1 MKKSIAR
8 HGMTEYEKL
17 EDQYK
22 KNLRSKDT
30 KIKLDAMT
38 GLGTLFFEEKRF
50 EESEKYLL
58 MALDL
63 AETKIKN
70 SKLSLIYRT
79 LGMTSLKLFKLK
91 DAENYLTKALKIT
104 PKSNKRIIS
113 LIYDSLGDSYTRMSA
128 NEKGLEFYNKALII
142 RKRMS
147 LSSGISETLNKIG
160 VNYYFS
166 GDYENTIKYVGESLK
181 LREEQKEKKESVASC
196 LNNLCL
202 AYYQKGELKEALT
215 YGLRSLELFRDSN
228 MIENQGMVFNN
239 LGLVYFEMSLFSEAL
254 ECQFKALEIKEKF
267 ANKAVIANTLSN
279 IGIIFTRLFNLEK
292 ALEYS
297 NKALEYRKSA
307 DDIRGIANS
316 YNDIG
321 RIYDKMNNFEKAISF
336 LEDSIKL
343 RKETESLFGMA
354 ASLENLGMIFFKQ
367 GKYEEAEKHL
377 LEAKR
382 INEKLG
388 ERKAVSGVFRNISSL
403 YLAQGKYEEALVYIK
418 RSHDIARELKMS
430 DKLRDAYKILA
441 EIYTRKNNYKSA
453 FGYFVKYSK
462 LNEDILNLKKQHEIH
477 NITTKY
483 ESYKKDK
490 ESEIFR
496 IKNIELA
503 KVNRELKK
511 SKTALMKS
519 NFSKDKFFNII
530 AHDLKNPFS
539 ILYTTSELLFEYF
552 DDLSEKKQKEYIN
565 TINLSAK
572 HLLKLIENLLEWSR
586 TQSGLKSFNPQMFN
600 FTDSLNSSLDLL
612 KYNAESKNIEISVDI
627 EPDVFIYADKNMI
640 KTVVRNL
647 VTNSIKFTGTE
658 GKVSIR
664 AEKTDDS
671 FSFYVKDNGI
681 GIKKKD
687 ISKLFVI
694 DKHFV
699 TNGTNN
705 EKGTGIGLLLCK
717 EFVEKHGGNVFVES
731 VAKKGSTFGFTIPL
745 KKAH

>member
-1 MKKSIAR
+1 MKKSKAIADAGDYGKPENQYR
-8 HGMTEYEKL
+8 KNIKSKNVSLKL
-17 EDQYK
+17 ES
-22 KNLRSKDT
+22 L
-30 KIKLDAMT
+30 T
-38 GLGTLFFEEKRF
+38 GLGTLLFEKKQF

-58 MALDL
+58 MAIDI
-63 AETKIKN
+63 AESKIRN
-70 SKLSLIYRT
+70 SRLSLIYRT
-79 LGMTSLKLFKLK
+79 LGMTSIKLFKLK
-91 DAENYLTKALKIT
+91 EAEKYLTKALEIT
-104 PKSNKRIIS
+104 PKTNKRVIS
-113 LIYDSLGDSYTRMSA
+113 LIYDSLGDTFTRMTM
-128 NEKGLEFYNKALII
+128 NEKGREFYKKALKI
-142 RKRMS
+142 RKDMS
-147 LSSGISETLNKIG
+147 LSTGVSETLNKIG

-166 GDYENTIKYVGESLK
+166 GDYEKALKYVGESLN
-181 LREEQKEKKESVASC
+181 LREEKKEKKGAVASS

-202 AYYQKGELKEALT
+202 AHYQKGELKEALT
-215 YGLRSLELFRDSN
+215 YGLRSLELFKESN
-228 MIENQGMVFNN
+228 VVENQGMVYNN

-254 ECQFKALEIKEKF
+254 ECQFKALELKEKF

-297 NKALEYRKSA
+297 NKALEYRKA
-307 DDIRGIANS
+307 AGDLRGIANS

-321 RIYDKMNNFEKAISF
+321 RIYDKMNDFDKAISF

-343 RKETESLFGMA
+343 RKETDSVFGMA

-367 GKYEEAEKHL
+367 GKYDEAENNL

-388 ERKAVSGVFRNISSL
+388 EKKAISGINRNIASL
-403 YLAQGKYEEALVYIK
+403 YLAQGKFEEALVYIK
-418 RSHDIARELKMS
+418 RSHDLAKELNMS

-483 ESYKKDK
+483 ENYKKDK

-503 KVNRELKK
+503 KVNKELKK
-511 SKTALMKS
+511 SRSDLMKS

-552 DDLSEKKQKEYIN
+552 DDLSAKKQKEYIN

-586 TQSGLKSFNPQMFN
+586 SQSGLKQFNPQMFN
-600 FTDSLNSSLDLL
+600 FTHSLNTCLDLL
-612 KYNAESKNIEISVDI
+612 IYNAKTKNIEIKVDV
-627 EPDVFIYADKNMI
+627 EPDIFIYADKNMI
-640 KTVVRNL
+640 KTVVRNF
-647 VTNSIKFTGTE
+647 VTNSIKFTRKG
-658 GKVSIR
+658 GKISIR

-705 EKGTGIGLLLCK
+705 EKGTGLGLLLCK
-717 EFVEKHGGNVFVES
+717 EFIEKHGGNVYVES
-731 VAKKGSTFGFTIPL
+731 VSKKGSTFSFTITL
-745 KKAH
+745 KNEQ

>member
-1 MKKSIAR
+1 MKNKKTADDSGDLA
-8 HGMTEYEKL
+8 KL
-17 EDQYK
+17 EVQYRA
-22 KNLRSKDT
+22 NLRSKN
-30 KIKLDAMT
+30 KKLRLDSLT
-38 GLGTLFFEEKRF
+38 GLGTLYFEEKQF
-50 EESEKYLL
+50 AESEKHLL
-58 MALDL
+58 AALDI
-63 AETKIKN
+63 AENKTGN

-79 LGMTSLKLFKLK
+79 LGMVTLKLFKLK
-91 DAENYLTKALKIT
+91 EAEDYLTKALEIT
-104 PKSNKRIIS
+104 PVTNRRIIS
-113 LIYDSLGDSYTRMSA
+113 LIYDSLGDAFTRMSE
-128 NEKGLEFYNKALII
+128 NEKGLGYYSKALKI
-142 RKRMS
+142 RKDMS
-147 LSSGISETLNKIG
+147 LYTGVSETLNKIG

-166 GDYENTIKYVGESLK
+166 GDYENALKYVGESLEM
-181 LREEQKEKKESVASC
+181 REERNEKKEAVASC

-202 AYYQKGELKEALT
+202 AHYQKGELKEALT
-215 YGLRSLELFRDSN
+215 YGLRSLKIFEETN
-228 MIENQGMVFNN
+228 VVENQGMVYNN

-292 ALEYS
+292 AIEYS
-297 NKALEYRKSA
+297 NRALEYRKTA
-307 DDIRGIANS
+307 VDRRGIANS

-321 RIYDKMNNFEKAISF
+321 RIYDKMNDFEKAISF
-336 LEDSIKL
+336 LEDSIKI
-343 RKETESLFGMA
+343 RKETGSLFGMA

-367 GKYEEAEKHL
+367 GKYDESEKHL

-388 ERKAVSGVFRNISSL
+388 EKKAISGINRNISSL
-403 YLAQGKYEEALVYIK
+403 YLAQGKFEEALVYIK
-418 RSHDIARELKMS
+418 RSHDLAKELNMS

-483 ESYKKDK
+483 ENYKKDK
-490 ESEIFR
+490 ESEIFK

-503 KVNRELKK
+503 KVNKELKK
-511 SKTALMKS
+511 SKSELMKS

-552 DDLSEKKQKEYIN
+552 DDLSVKKQKEYIN

-572 HLLKLIENLLEWSR
+572 HVLKLIENLLEWSR
-586 TQSGLKSFNPQMFN
+586 SQSGLKQFDPQMFN
-600 FTDSLNSSLDLL
+600 FSDSLNSCLDLL
-612 KYNAESKNIEISVDI
+612 RYNAKTKDI
-627 EPDVFIYADKNMI
+627 VITADVEPDIFIYADKNMI
-640 KTVVRNL
+640 KTVVRNF
-647 VTNSIKFTGTE
+647 VTNSIKFTGK
-658 GKVSIR
+658 GGRISIR
-664 AEKTDDS
+664 AEKTDSS
-671 FSFYVKDNGI
+671 FSFFVKDNGV

-699 TNGTNN
+699 TNGTEN
-705 EKGTGIGLLLCK
+705 EKGTGLGLLLCR
-717 EFVEKHGGNVFVES
+717 EFIEKHNGNVFVES
-731 VAKKGSTFGFTIPL
+731 VSKKGSTFGFTIPL
-745 KKAH
+745 KNP